1 MARLIVSEPIIL
13 TAHQL
18 NFAIIFNLTPF
29 FIHTYFQSVLSV
41 ETNTKNVTA
50 AISVLNSRLGLLEP
64 SHLEHVEG
72 RLAALLQ
79 KLNSI
84 SEKKAALEDSE
95 KNNKVRAHHMFSRIL
110 NFLFVIVFSRKSCLF
125 DKTQGGNH

>member
-1 MARLIVSEPIIL
+1 MYNLLARLIVSKL
-13 TAHQL
+13 NFLAAHQL
-18 NFAIIFNLTPF
+18 NFEINLTPF
-29 FIHTYFQSVLSV
+29 FFTYFQSVLSV

-110 NFLFVIVFSRKSCLF
+110 NFLFVSFVFSIQVK
-125 DKTQGGNH
+125 NP

>member
-1 MARLIVSEPIIL
+1 M
-13 TAHQL
+13 
-18 NFAIIFNLTPF
+18 
-29 FIHTYFQSVLSV
+29 LSV

-50 AISVLNSRLGLLEP
+50 AISVLNSRLALLEP

-84 SEKKAALEDSE
+84 SEKKVALEDSE
-95 KNNKVRAHHMFSRIL
+95 KNNKVAELYDMVTANQVNYLFC
-110 NFLFVIVFSRKSCLF
+110 LFVWVDPQYTVGWGCF
-125 DKTQGGNH
+125 

>member
-1 MARLIVSEPIIL
+1 MFRRKIQTDQNLAFIFHDPQIFL
-13 TAHQL
+13 L
-18 NFAIIFNLTPF
+18 NSYLL
-29 FIHTYFQSVLSV
+29 YFQSVLSV

-110 NFLFVIVFSRKSCLF
+110 NFLFLVIGFFLRKSCLF
-125 DKTQGGNH
+125 DKTNNKLY

>member
-1 MARLIVSEPIIL
+1 M
-13 TAHQL
+13 TFF
-18 NFAIIFNLTPF
+18 NIFY
-29 FIHTYFQSVLSV
+29 IFQSVLSV

-79 KLNSI
+79 KLTSI
-84 SEKKAALEDSE
+84 SEKKVALEDSE
-95 KNNKVRAHHMFSRIL
+95 KNNKVCRHYLLIFYCKK
-110 NFLFVIVFSRKSCLF
+110 LFC
-125 DKTQGGNH
+125 